1 MEVTKVRL
9 TSLFGQ
15 SRQYKI
21 PLFQRHY
28 VWDKEDQWQPLW
40 EDIERKSNRRLSQ
53 HQVQGFSHFTG
64 SIVVQQGSTR
74 EDEIEKY
81 EIIDGQQRLTTFQIV
96 LCVLRDISEEH
107 NHDDVAN
114 DINLYIRNSGMLL
127 SEDERYKLVPTEF
140 DKEAFQSLIEGLT
153 DSGDSRIHSAY
164 RYFKKEITDYV
175 KGEKKKI
182 LALFRSILLDFG
194 LVQISLG
201 SGDAPEEIFESINAR
216 GKRLLEFDLLRN
228 NLFLRAGADR
238 DTFYSRY
245 WAHFEIPYW
254 DPDVEKSGTSSELF
268 LHHFLMAKLG
278 TEQVRPEFKTYQRRY
293 RRGLEDNCLG
303 VEHEFS
309 ELKRYSEIYQEM
321 TDCNDD
327 SEIGRRMKFYQIF
340 KLTTLHP
347 FILFVICEVGLSGE
361 ALQHVFDILESY
373 TIRRMLCCRGEGG
386 VKNFNQFF
394 SKLIRELGKD
404 FSVGKFIERLAKET
418 SDTLRHPSDDEVEPA
433 LHIQYDESPT
443 LFPDEDTVVFPDN
456 MTIKAV
462 LHRHWFETA
471 GQIKIKL
478 IRYILYRIEQIK
490 ISEDK
495 FTEPAVFND
504 TNFTL
509 EHVMPKNWK
518 KTWCLPVAGTIVRE
532 KDGLYLNSEVG
543 DVGVLLHYK
552 ELFTDDYIVKNP
564 QFFADADKVKKAHF
578 GRPSRDALAKE
589 SYSHAFNLAIV
600 RDDFLQSIGNLTLVT
615 RRLNSRLRDK
625 KFAEKKKILNKHS
638 RLKLN
643 KEIYRHDRWD
653 VNEIRDRAE
662 ELILYFYEVWPSL
675 DWFQENVS

>member
-1 MEVTKVRL
+1 MDVTKL
-9 TSLFGQ
+9 QIASLFGQ
-15 SRQYKI
+15 NLQFRI

-28 VWDKEDQWQPLW
+28 VWNREDQWQPLW
-40 EDIERKSNRRLSQ
+40 EDIVGKLHRKSSQ
-53 HQVQGFSHFTG
+53 YQAQEFSHFTG
-64 SIVVQQGSTR
+64 AIVIQQVMTSAGTVP
-74 EDEIEKY
+74 KY
-81 EIIDGQQRLTTFQIV
+81 EIIDGQQRLTTFQIIFCA
-96 LCVLRDISEEH
+96 LKDISKAH
-107 NHDDVAN
+107 NYDDIAN
-114 DINLYIRNSGMLL
+114 DVNLYIQNSGMLL

-140 DKEAFQSLIEGLT
+140 DREAFQSLVEGLAG
-153 DSGDSRIHSAY
+153 SSDSRIHSAFC
-164 RYFKKEITDYV
+164 YFKNEIADYAN
-175 KGEKKKI
+175 GEKKKL
-182 LALFRSILLDFG
+182 LALFRSILHDFG

-201 SGDAPEEIFESINAR
+201 PDDEPEKIFESINAR

-238 DTFYSRY
+238 DTFYNRY
-245 WAHFEIPYW
+245 WAHFETPYW
-254 DPDVEKSGTSSELF
+254 DPEVKNSGTSSELF
-268 LHHFLMAKLG
+268 LQHFLMAKLG
-278 TEQVRPEFKTYQRRY
+278 TEQVRPEFKAYQRRY

-303 VEHEFS
+303 IEHEFS

-340 KLTTLHP
+340 NLTTLHP
-347 FILFVICEVGLSGE
+347 FILFVTCEVRLSGD

-394 SKLIRELGKD
+394 SKLVKELGKD
-404 FSVGKFIERLAKET
+404 FSVGKFIERLVKET

-471 GQIKIKL
+471 GQIKIRL
-478 IRYILYRIEQIK
+478 IRYILYRIEQMK
-490 ISEDK
+490 ISEDQ

-504 TNFTL
+504 ANFTL

-543 DVGVLLHYK
+543 DAGVLLHYK

-564 QFFADADKVKKAHF
+564 QFFADADKVKKANF

-589 SYSHAFNLAIV
+589 SYLHAFNLAIV

-615 RRLNSRLRDK
+615 RQLNSRLRDK
-625 KFAEKKKILNKHS
+625 EFAEKKKILNKHS

-653 VNEIRDRAE
+653 VNEIRERAE
-662 ELILYFYEVWPSL
+662 ELILYFYEIWPSL